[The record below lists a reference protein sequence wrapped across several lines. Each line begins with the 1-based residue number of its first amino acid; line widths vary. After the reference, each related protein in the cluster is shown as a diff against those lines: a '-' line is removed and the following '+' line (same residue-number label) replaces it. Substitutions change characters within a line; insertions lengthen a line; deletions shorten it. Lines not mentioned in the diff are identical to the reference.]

1 MNKLIVLAVLLI
13 GSGIA
18 QSQVDKKRFTT
29 GFNIGVNHANLLL
42 DEATQGFI
50 ENGIGFRLG
59 LISDFAFTKRISI
72 QPKAELSFNNIK
84 FRDGS
89 QSLAVKP
96 VDLELISHLKVRA
109 KPCPSSLYFVLGPNV
124 KIPIGKESSSTLPT
138 RDDVALDLGIGYDL
152 GIGNIRISPELRYSI
167 GLMNI
172 TESSS
177 VSDLRFHNISL
188 LLNFSSR
195 PKL

>member
-42 DEATQGFI
+42 DEATQGSI

-89 QSLAVKP
+89 QSLAVNP
-96 VDLELISHLKVRA
+96 VNLDFISHLKIRT

-172 TESSS
+172 TESAS

-188 LLNFSSR
+188 LLNFSSQ